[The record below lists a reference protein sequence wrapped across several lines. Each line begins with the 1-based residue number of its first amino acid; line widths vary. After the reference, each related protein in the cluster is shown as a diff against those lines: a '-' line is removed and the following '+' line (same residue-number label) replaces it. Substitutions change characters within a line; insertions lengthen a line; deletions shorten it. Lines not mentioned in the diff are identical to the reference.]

1 MELVIQ
7 ISQFIMS
14 LSLLII
20 LHELGHFIPAKL
32 FKTKVEKFYLFFD
45 WPFSLI
51 KKKIGETEYG
61 IGLLPLGGYVK
72 IAGMIDESMD
82 KDQLKEE
89 PKEWE
94 FRSKPTWQRLIIMI
108 GGVTVNL
115 ILGFLIYIMM
125 LFVWGDTY
133 ISNDKIQNGA
143 HLSSPIYEKYGFK
156 EGDLITEVG
165 ENKIVEFG
173 TAEKFI
179 LIDGERN
186 IKIKRENKIISLT
199 LSESI
204 ITELLKNKG
213 QGIFSNYRTYNIIDS
228 ILPASNADNAGFLP
242 GDSIVE
248 INGVSTPYFL
258 DFVKEIQKYK
268 SEEINISFFRNNSY
282 KTFKVTTNQ
291 NSEIGY
297 SRNIAFDKSISES
310 KKFSFI
316 ESIPAGI
323 NMGMET
329 LSNYVKSL
337 SLIFNKE
344 GAKQIGGFASIGG
357 LFDTTWNWRIF
368 WGMTA
373 LLSIILAFMNIL
385 PIPALDG
392 GHVIF
397 LLYEMISGKPPSDRF
412 LTTAQVVGM
421 TILFSLLIYANG
433 MDIFRWVTGQ

>member
-7 ISQFIMS
+7 ITQFIMS
-14 LSLLII
+14 LSFLII
-20 LHELGHFIPAKL
+20 LHELGHFIPAKI

-72 IAGMIDESMD
+72 ISGMIDESMD

-115 ILGFLIYIMM
+115 ILGFLIYIML
-125 LFVWGDTY
+125 LFVWGDAY

-143 HLSSPIYEKYGFK
+143 HLSSPVYEKYGFQ
-156 EGDLITEVG
+156 EGDLIIEVG
-165 ENKIVEFG
+165 STKIVEFG
-173 TAEKFI
+173 SAEKLI

-186 IKIKRENKIISLT
+186 IKIKRENKTIPLT
-199 LSESI
+199 LSDDI
-204 ITELLKNKG
+204 INELLKNKG
-213 QGIFSNYRTYNIIDS
+213 QGIFSNYRSYNVIDS
-228 ILPASNADNAGFLP
+228 ILPGSNADLSGLLK

-248 INGVSTPYFL
+248 INKISTPFYQ
-258 DFVKEIQKYK
+258 DFRKEIQK
-268 SEEINISFFRNNSY
+268 SDSNDMEISFFREGELNTITV
-282 KTFKVTTNQ
+282 KTNEKG
-291 NSEIGY
+291 ELGY
-297 SRNIAFDKSISES
+297 LRIINELVPIQYT
-310 KKFSFI
+310 FI
-316 ESIPAGI
+316 EAIPAGI
-323 NMGMET
+323 DKGLNT
-329 LSNYVKSL
+329 LRSYVKSL

-357 LFDTTWNWRIF
+357 LFSTSWNWYIF
-368 WGMTA
+368 WSMTA

-397 LLYEMISGKPPSDRF
+397 LIYEMISGKPPSDRF

-433 MDIFRWVTGQ
+433 MDIFRWITG

>member
-7 ISQFIMS
+7 ITQFIMS
-14 LSLLII
+14 LSFLII
-20 LHELGHFIPAKL
+20 LHELGHFIPAKI

-72 IAGMIDESMD
+72 ISGMIDESMD

-115 ILGFLIYIMM
+115 ILGFLIYIML
-125 LFVWGDTY
+125 LFVWGDAY

-143 HLSSPIYEKYGFK
+143 HLSSPVYEKYGFQ
-156 EGDLITEVG
+156 EGDLIVEVG
-165 ENKIVEFG
+165 STKIVEFG
-173 TAEKFI
+173 SAEKLI

-186 IKIKRENKIISLT
+186 IKIKRENKTIPLT
-199 LSESI
+199 LSDDI
-204 ITELLKNKG
+204 INELLKNKG
-213 QGIFSNYRTYNIIDS
+213 QGIFSNYRSYNVIDS
-228 ILPASNADNAGFLP
+228 ILPGSNADLSGLLK

-248 INGVSTPYFL
+248 INKISTPFYQ
-258 DFVKEIQKYK
+258 DFRKEIQK
-268 SEEINISFFRNNSY
+268 SDSNDMEISFFREGELNTITV
-282 KTFKVTTNQ
+282 KTNEKG
-291 NSEIGY
+291 ELGY
-297 SRNIAFDKSISES
+297 LRIINELVPIQYT
-310 KKFSFI
+310 FI
-316 ESIPAGI
+316 EAIPAGI
-323 NMGMET
+323 DKGLNT
-329 LSNYVKSL
+329 LTSYVKSL

-357 LFDTTWNWRIF
+357 LFSTSWNWYIF
-368 WGMTA
+368 WSMTA

-397 LLYEMISGKPPSDRF
+397 LIYEMISGKPPSDRF

-433 MDIFRWVTGQ
+433 MDIFRWITG

>member
-1 MELVIQ
+1 
-7 ISQFIMS
+7 MS

-45 WPFSLI
+45 WPFSLL

-82 KDQLKEE
+82 KEQLKEE
-89 PKEWE
+89 PKDWE

-115 ILGFLIYIMM
+115 ILGFLIYIMT
-125 LFVWGDTY
+125 LNIWGDAY
-133 ISNDKIQNGA
+133 ISNDKITYGA
-143 HLSSPIYEKYGFK
+143 HLSNPSYEKYGFK
-156 EGDLITEVG
+156 EGDLIVEVG
-165 ENKIVEFG
+165 NEKVLEFG
-173 TAEKFI
+173 SADKRI

-186 IKIKRENKIISLT
+186 LKIKRGDELIQIT
-199 LSESI
+199 LSEDI
-204 ITELLKNKG
+204 VEDLLRNRG
-213 QGIFSNYRTYNIIDS
+213 QGIFSDYRTYNVIDS
-228 ILPASNADNAGFLP
+228 VIAGSNAEIAGLLS

-248 INGVSTPYFL
+248 INGLNTPFYK
-258 DFVKEIQKYK
+258 DFREEIQKYK
-268 SEEINISFFRNNSY
+268 SEEIEISFYRNNIY
-282 KTFKVTTNQ
+282 KTVKVSTNQ
-291 NSEIGY
+291 NSQIGY
-297 SRNIAFDKSISES
+297 LKNSVFDKSIFKF
-310 KKFSFI
+310 KKYSI
-316 ESIPAGI
+316 PEAIPAGFTKGI
-323 NMGMET
+323 ET
-329 LSNYVKSL
+329 LSTYVKSL

-357 LFDTTWNWRIF
+357 LFDTSWNWQRF

-397 LLYEMISGKPPSDRF
+397 LLYEMISGRPPSDQF
-412 LTTAQVVGM
+412 LTRAQVVGM
-421 TILFSLLIYANG
+421 TILFTLLIYANG
-433 MDIFRWVTGQ
+433 MDIFRWLTE

>member
-7 ISQFIMS
+7 ITQFIMS
-14 LSLLII
+14 LSFLII
-20 LHELGHFIPAKL
+20 LHELGHFIPAKI

-72 IAGMIDESMD
+72 ISGMIDESMD

-115 ILGFLIYIMM
+115 ILGFLIYIML
-125 LFVWGDTY
+125 LFVWGDAY

-143 HLSSPIYEKYGFK
+143 HLSSPVYEKYGFQ
-156 EGDLITEVG
+156 EGDLIIEVG
-165 ENKIVEFG
+165 STKIVEFG
-173 TAEKFI
+173 SAEKLI

-186 IKIKRENKIISLT
+186 IKIKRENKTIPLT
-199 LSESI
+199 LSDDI
-204 ITELLKNKG
+204 INELLKNKG
-213 QGIFSNYRTYNIIDS
+213 QGIFSNYRSYNVIDS
-228 ILPASNADNAGFLP
+228 ILPGSNADLSGLLK

-248 INGVSTPYFL
+248 INKISTPFYQ
-258 DFVKEIQKYK
+258 DFRKEIQK
-268 SEEINISFFRNNSY
+268 SDSNDMEISFFREGELNTITV
-282 KTFKVTTNQ
+282 KTNEKG
-291 NSEIGY
+291 ELGY
-297 SRNIAFDKSISES
+297 LRIINELVPIQYT
-310 KKFSFI
+310 FI
-316 ESIPAGI
+316 EAIPAGI
-323 NMGMET
+323 DKGLNT
-329 LSNYVKSL
+329 LTSYVKSL

-357 LFDTTWNWRIF
+357 LFSTSWNWYIF
-368 WGMTA
+368 WSMTA

-397 LLYEMISGKPPSDRF
+397 LIYEMISGKPPSDRF

-433 MDIFRWVTGQ
+433 MDIFRWITG

>member
-7 ISQFIMS
+7 ITQFIMS
-14 LSLLII
+14 LSFLII
-20 LHELGHFIPAKL
+20 LHELGHFIPAKI

-72 IAGMIDESMD
+72 ISGMIDESMD

-115 ILGFLIYIMM
+115 ILGFLIYIML
-125 LFVWGDTY
+125 LFVWGDAY

-143 HLSSPIYEKYGFK
+143 HLSSPVYEKYGFQ
-156 EGDLITEVG
+156 EGDLIVEVG
-165 ENKIVEFG
+165 STKIVEFG
-173 TAEKFI
+173 SAEKLI

-186 IKIKRENKIISLT
+186 IKIKRENKTIPLT
-199 LSESI
+199 LSDDI
-204 ITELLKNKG
+204 INELLKNKG
-213 QGIFSNYRTYNIIDS
+213 QGIFSNYRSYNVIDS
-228 ILPASNADNAGFLP
+228 ILPGSNADLSGLLK

-248 INGVSTPYFL
+248 INKISTPFYQ
-258 DFVKEIQKYK
+258 DFRKEIQK
-268 SEEINISFFRNNSY
+268 SDSNDMEISFFREGELNTITV
-282 KTFKVTTNQ
+282 KTNEKG
-291 NSEIGY
+291 ELGY
-297 SRNIAFDKSISES
+297 LRIINELVPIQYTFVEA
-310 KKFSFI
+310 
-316 ESIPAGI
+316 IPAGI
-323 NMGMET
+323 DKGLNT
-329 LSNYVKSL
+329 LTSYVKSL

-357 LFDTTWNWRIF
+357 LFSTSWNWYIF
-368 WGMTA
+368 WSMTA

-397 LLYEMISGKPPSDRF
+397 LIYEMISGKPPSDRF

-433 MDIFRWVTGQ
+433 MDIFRWITG

>member
-7 ISQFIMS
+7 ITQFIMS
-14 LSLLII
+14 LSFLII
-20 LHELGHFIPAKL
+20 LHELGHFIPAKI

-72 IAGMIDESMD
+72 ISGMIDESMD

-115 ILGFLIYIMM
+115 ILGFLIYIML
-125 LFVWGDTY
+125 LFVWGDAY

-143 HLSSPIYEKYGFK
+143 HLSSPVYEKYGFQ
-156 EGDLITEVG
+156 EGDLIVEVG
-165 ENKIVEFG
+165 STKIVEFG
-173 TAEKFI
+173 SAEKLI

-186 IKIKRENKIISLT
+186 IKIKRENKTIPLT
-199 LSESI
+199 LSDDI
-204 ITELLKNKG
+204 INELLKNKG
-213 QGIFSNYRTYNIIDS
+213 QGIFSNYRSYNVIDS
-228 ILPASNADNAGFLP
+228 ILPGSNADLSGLLK

-248 INGVSTPYFL
+248 INKISTPFYQ
-258 DFVKEIQKYK
+258 DFRKEIQK
-268 SEEINISFFRNNSY
+268 SDSNDMEISFFREGELNTITV
-282 KTFKVTTNQ
+282 KTNEKG
-291 NSEIGY
+291 ELGY
-297 SRNIAFDKSISES
+297 LRIINELVPIQYT
-310 KKFSFI
+310 FI
-316 ESIPAGI
+316 EAIPAGI
-323 NMGMET
+323 DKGLNT
-329 LSNYVKSL
+329 LRSYVKSL

-357 LFDTTWNWRIF
+357 LFSTSWNWYIF
-368 WGMTA
+368 WSMTA

-397 LLYEMISGKPPSDRF
+397 LIYEMISGKPPSDRF

-433 MDIFRWVTGQ
+433 MDIFRWITG

>member
-1 MELVIQ
+1 MELAIQ
-7 ISQFIMS
+7 ITQFIMS
-14 LSLLII
+14 LSFLII

-45 WPFSLI
+45 WPFSLL
-51 KKKIGETEYG
+51 KKKFGETEYG

-82 KDQLKEE
+82 KEQLKEE

-115 ILGFLIYIMM
+115 ILGFLIYGMI
-125 LFVWGDTY
+125 LFIWGDGY
-133 ISNDKIQNGA
+133 FSNDKIKYGA
-143 HLSSPIYEKYGFK
+143 HLSSPVYEQYGFK
-156 EGDLITEVG
+156 EGDLIVEVG
-165 ENKIVEFG
+165 NRKVVEFG
-173 TAEKFI
+173 SAERMI
-179 LIDGERN
+179 LIDGDRN
-186 IKIKRENKIISLT
+186 IKIKREDKIIPLT
-199 LSESI
+199 LSENI
-204 ITELLKNKG
+204 IAELLKNKG
-213 QGIFSNYRTYNIIDS
+213 EGIFNEFRKTNIIDS
-228 ILPASNADNAGFLP
+228 IIPGSNAEISGLLS

-248 INGVSTPYFL
+248 INGVNTPFFK
-258 DFVKEIQKYK
+258 DFRDEIQKYK
-268 SEEINISFFRNNSY
+268 SEEIVVSLYRDNSY
-282 KTFKVTTNQ
+282 KTLKVKTNQ

-297 SRNIAFDKSISES
+297 SRNLVFDKSILKFKKYSISEA
-310 KKFSFI
+310 F
-316 ESIPAGI
+316 PAGI
-323 NMGMET
+323 IKGIET

-344 GAKQIGGFASIGG
+344 GAKQIGGFASIGK
-357 LFDTTWNWRIF
+357 LFDTEWNWIKF
-368 WGMTA
+368 WSMTA

-397 LLYEMISGKPPSDRF
+397 LIYEMISGKPPSDQF
-412 LTTAQVVGM
+412 LTRAQVVGM

-433 MDIFRWVTGQ
+433 MDIFRWITE

>member
-1 MELVIQ
+1 MELFIQ

-82 KDQLKEE
+82 KEQLKEE
-89 PKEWE
+89 PKDWE

-115 ILGFLIYIMM
+115 ILGFLIYIMI
-125 LFVWGDTY
+125 LNIWGDSY
-133 ISNDKIQNGA
+133 VSNDKITNGA
-143 HLSSPIYEKYGFK
+143 HLSNPSYEKYGFK
-156 EGDLITEVG
+156 EGDLIVEVG
-165 ENKIVEFG
+165 NEKVVEFG
-173 TAEKFI
+173 SADKRI

-186 IKIKRENKIISLT
+186 LKIKRGEDLISLT
-199 LSESI
+199 LSDDIVED
-204 ITELLKNKG
+204 LLKNKG
-213 QGIFSNYRTYNIIDS
+213 QGIFSDYRTYNVIDS
-228 ILPASNADNAGFLP
+228 VISGSNAENAGLLS

-248 INGVSTPYFL
+248 INGFKTPYFK
-258 DFVKEIQKYK
+258 DFREEIQKHK
-268 SEEINISFFRNNSY
+268 SEEIEISFYRDNSY
-282 KTFKVTTNQ
+282 KTLKVTTNQ

-297 SRNIAFDKSISES
+297 FRNLVFDKSIFEF
-310 KKFSFI
+310 KKYSI
-316 ESIPAGI
+316 PEAIPAGVTKGI
-323 NMGMET
+323 ET
-329 LSNYVKSL
+329 LSTYVKSL

-357 LFDTTWNWRIF
+357 LFDTTWNWQRF

-397 LLYEMISGKPPSDRF
+397 LLYEMISGRPPSDQF
-412 LTTAQVVGM
+412 LTRAQVVGM
-421 TILFSLLIYANG
+421 TILFTLLIYANG
-433 MDIFRWVTGQ
+433 MDIFRWITE

>member
-7 ISQFIMS
+7 ITQFIMS
-14 LSLLII
+14 LSFLII
-20 LHELGHFIPAKL
+20 LHELGHFIPAKI

-72 IAGMIDESMD
+72 ISGMIDESMD

-115 ILGFLIYIMM
+115 ILGFLIYIML

-143 HLSSPIYEKYGFK
+143 HLSSPVYEKYGFQ
-156 EGDLITEVG
+156 EGDLIVEVG
-165 ENKIVEFG
+165 STKIVEFG
-173 TAEKFI
+173 SAEKLI

-186 IKIKRENKIISLT
+186 IKIKRENKTIPLT
-199 LSESI
+199 LSDDI
-204 ITELLKNKG
+204 INELLKNKG
-213 QGIFSNYRTYNIIDS
+213 QGIFSNYRSYNVIDS
-228 ILPASNADNAGFLP
+228 ILPGSNADLSGLLK

-248 INGVSTPYFL
+248 INKISTPFYQ
-258 DFVKEIQKYK
+258 DFRKEIQK
-268 SEEINISFFRNNSY
+268 SDSNDMEISFFREGELNTITV
-282 KTFKVTTNQ
+282 KTNEKG
-291 NSEIGY
+291 ELGY
-297 SRNIAFDKSISES
+297 LRIINELVPIQYT
-310 KKFSFI
+310 FI
-316 ESIPAGI
+316 EAIPAGI
-323 NMGMET
+323 DKGLNT
-329 LSNYVKSL
+329 LTSYVKSL

-357 LFDTTWNWRIF
+357 LFSTSWNWYIF
-368 WGMTA
+368 WSMTA

-397 LLYEMISGKPPSDRF
+397 LIYEMISGKPPSDRF

-433 MDIFRWVTGQ
+433 MDIFRWITG

>member
-7 ISQFIMS
+7 ITQFIMS
-14 LSLLII
+14 LSFLII
-20 LHELGHFIPAKL
+20 LHEMGHFIPAKI

-72 IAGMIDESMD
+72 ISGMIDESMD

-115 ILGFLIYIMM
+115 ILGFLIYIML
-125 LFVWGDTY
+125 LFVWGDAY

-143 HLSSPIYEKYGFK
+143 HLSSPVYEKYGFK
-156 EGDLITEVG
+156 EGDLIVEVG
-165 ENKIVEFG
+165 STKIVEFRS
-173 TAEKFI
+173 AEKLI

-186 IKIKRENKIISLT
+186 IKIKRENKTIPIT
-199 LSESI
+199 LSDDI
-204 ITELLKNKG
+204 INELLKNKG
-213 QGIFSNYRTYNIIDS
+213 QGIFSNYRSYNVIDS
-228 ILPASNADNAGFLP
+228 ILPGSNADLSGLLK
-242 GDSIVE
+242 GDSIVK
-248 INGVSTPYFL
+248 INKISTPFYQ
-258 DFVKEIQKYK
+258 DFRKEIQK
-268 SEEINISFFRNNSY
+268 SESNDMEISFFRGGELNT
-282 KTFKVTTNQ
+282 KTIKTN
-291 NSEIGY
+291 EKGELGY
-297 SRNIAFDKSISES
+297 VRIINELVPIKYT
-310 KKFSFI
+310 FI
-316 ESIPAGI
+316 EAIPAGI
-323 NMGMET
+323 EKGVNT
-329 LSNYVKSL
+329 LTSYVKSL

-357 LFDTTWNWRIF
+357 LFSTSWNWYVF
-368 WGMTA
+368 WSMTA

-397 LLYEMISGKPPSDRF
+397 LIYEMISGKPPSDRF

-433 MDIFRWVTGQ
+433 MDIFRWITG

>member
-7 ISQFIMS
+7 ITQFIMS
-14 LSLLII
+14 LSFLII

-72 IAGMIDESMD
+72 ISGMIDESMD

-115 ILGFLIYIMM
+115 ILGFLIYIML
-125 LFVWGDTY
+125 LFVWGDAY

-143 HLSSPIYEKYGFK
+143 HLSSPVYEKYGFQ
-156 EGDLITEVG
+156 EGDLIVEVG
-165 ENKIVEFG
+165 STKIVEFG
-173 TAEKFI
+173 SAEKLI

-186 IKIKRENKIISLT
+186 IKIKRENKTIPLT
-199 LSESI
+199 LSDDI
-204 ITELLKNKG
+204 INELLKNKG
-213 QGIFSNYRTYNIIDS
+213 QGIFSNYRSYNVIDS
-228 ILPASNADNAGFLP
+228 ILPGSNADLSGLLK

-248 INGVSTPYFL
+248 INKISTPFYQ
-258 DFVKEIQKYK
+258 DFRKEIQK
-268 SEEINISFFRNNSY
+268 SDSNDMEISFFREGELNTITV
-282 KTFKVTTNQ
+282 KTNEKG
-291 NSEIGY
+291 ELGY
-297 SRNIAFDKSISES
+297 LRIINELVPIQYT
-310 KKFSFI
+310 FI
-316 ESIPAGI
+316 EAIPAGI
-323 NMGMET
+323 DKGLNT
-329 LSNYVKSL
+329 LTSYVKSL

-357 LFDTTWNWRIF
+357 LFSTSWNWYIF
-368 WGMTA
+368 WSMTA

-397 LLYEMISGKPPSDRF
+397 LIYEMISGKPPSDRF

-433 MDIFRWVTGQ
+433 MDIFRWITG

>member
-1 MELVIQ
+1 MELIIQ

-45 WPFSLI
+45 WPFSLL

-61 IGLLPLGGYVK
+61 VGLLPLGGYVK

-82 KDQLKEE
+82 KEQLKEE
-89 PKEWE
+89 PKDWE

-115 ILGFLIYIMM
+115 ILGFLIYIMI
-125 LFVWGDTY
+125 LNIWGDAY
-133 ISNDKIQNGA
+133 ISNDKITYGA
-143 HLSSPIYEKYGFK
+143 HLSNPSYEKYGFK
-156 EGDLITEVG
+156 EGDLIVEVG
-165 ENKIVEFG
+165 NEKVLEFG
-173 TAEKFI
+173 SADKRI

-186 IKIKRENKIISLT
+186 LKIKRGDELIQLT
-199 LSESI
+199 LSEDI
-204 ITELLKNKG
+204 VEDLLRNRG
-213 QGIFSNYRTYNIIDS
+213 QGIFSNYRTYNVIDS
-228 ILPASNADNAGFLP
+228 VIAGSNAEIAGLLS

-248 INGVSTPYFL
+248 INGLNTPFYK
-258 DFVKEIQKYK
+258 DFREEIQKYK
-268 SEEINISFFRNNSY
+268 SEEIEISFYRNNIY
-282 KTFKVTTNQ
+282 KTVKVSTNQ
-291 NSEIGY
+291 NSQIGY
-297 SRNIAFDKSISES
+297 LKNSVFDKSIFKF
-310 KKFSFI
+310 KKYSI
-316 ESIPAGI
+316 PEAIPAGFTKGI
-323 NMGMET
+323 ET
-329 LSNYVKSL
+329 LSTYVKSL

-357 LFDTTWNWRIF
+357 LFDTSWNWQRF

-397 LLYEMISGKPPSDRF
+397 LLYEMISGRPPSDQF
-412 LTTAQVVGM
+412 LTRAQVVGM
-421 TILFSLLIYANG
+421 TILFTLLIYANG
-433 MDIFRWVTGQ
+433 MDIFRWLTE